1 MILNKVRAGKSI
13 GAQALFTKTIN
24 NLIDFVANL
33 KGDYDDN
40 PSTGHISL
48 DRSVEDFPV
57 LRFRGE
63 TGGDSK
69 ITIVGTDGVTQ
80 KSGKKI
86 IFVSGDDSNISIVP
100 SLDSAGNIILTCN
113 IYYKEPPAQQAQAAQ
128 GQGGDA

>member
-1 MILNKVRAGKSI
+1 MILNKVKAGKSI

-33 KGDYDDN
+33 KGDYDAN

-57 LRFRGE
+57 LRFKGE
-63 TGGDSK
+63 TGGDK
-69 ITIVGTDGVTQ
+69 ITVVGTDGVTQ